1 LFGIDSLGVEPFA
14 FLFRKRA
21 DPAIGEEI
29 KDRHVKDEQG
39 VVPGCASS
47 KKVAHSAPEIIFTLF
62 SFHYGISCT
71 SDANWPCGLSPR
83 CSGGI
88 L

>member
-1 LFGIDSLGVEPFA
+1 VA
-14 FLFRKRA
+14 
-21 DPAIGEEI
+21 PAIGEEI

-47 KKVAHSAPEIIFTLF
+47 KKVAHSAPEIIFTLS

-71 SDANWPCGLSPR
+71 PR
-83 CSGGI
+83 R
-88 L
+88 